1 MNEVFSEPSIPR
13 KEVSLSCGDLRG
25 GSLAGVIPAALDEL
39 LHELRQPL
47 SAIESLAYCLE
58 LTASEDRVRGHLQR
72 IQAMVQEANLIL
84 ERTGVCSEHLALETV
99 NH

>member
-1 MNEVFSEPSIPR
+1 MNEVFSEPSIPQ

-47 SAIESLAYCLE
+47 GVIESLAYCLE
-58 LTASEDRVRGHLQR
+58 LTASEERVRAHLQR
-72 IQAMVQEANLIL
+72 IQAMVREASLIL
-84 ERTGVCSEHLALETV
+84 ERAGVCRQDRTLETV